1 MTSRLEKMVSN
12 LAQHEPGF
20 KISYKTD
27 SKLMK
32 FLDKILFFNPDFM
45 TKYTTVLG
53 KTIYFPSKE
62 SIKENTKGKLIT
74 VAHEYQHVKDSSDL
88 SSFVFTLAYLSPQIL
103 APFMLL
109 FCFFYW
115 WLGLLLFA
123 LFLTPLPAYGR
134 MLIEKRGYV
143 MTLFASN
150 EIYLERKLDYKTRK
164 ELLLGKIKTINKQF
178 TSSSYYF
185 MWPFGIKKSLKKE
198 IDRILNEEILKDRK
212 SFLEVRRAL
221 RDSKY

>member
-1 MTSRLEKMVSN
+1 MTSRLEKMVEN
-12 LAQHEPGF
+12 LAQQEPGF

-32 FLDKILFFNPDFM
+32 FLGKILFFNPEFM
-45 TKYTTVLG
+45 TRYTTVLG
-53 KTIYFPSKE
+53 KTIYFPSRE
-62 SIKENTKGKLIT
+62 FVTENPKGKLVT

-88 SSFVFTLAYLSPQIL
+88 SFPVFALAYLSPQIL
-103 APFMLL
+103 APFMLF
-109 FCFFYW
+109 FCLLYW

-123 LFLTPLPAYGR
+123 LFLAPLPAYGR

-150 EIYLERKLDYKTRK
+150 EIYLERGLDQKTRR
-164 ELLLGKIKTINKQF
+164 ELLLGRIKNINKQF
-178 TSSSYYF
+178 TSPAYYF
-185 MWPFGIKKSLKKE
+185 MWPFGLKKSLEKE
-198 IDRILNEEILKDRK
+198 VDRILSEEVLRDRE

-221 RDSKY
+221 RDSK